1 MDPRAPVGTQSKEE
15 KVPPA
20 AKGEGKMGFRL
31 VIQESS
37 QEGFLVEAGP
47 APAGARV
54 PAWG

>member
-1 MDPRAPVGTQSKEE
+1 MGTQSKEE